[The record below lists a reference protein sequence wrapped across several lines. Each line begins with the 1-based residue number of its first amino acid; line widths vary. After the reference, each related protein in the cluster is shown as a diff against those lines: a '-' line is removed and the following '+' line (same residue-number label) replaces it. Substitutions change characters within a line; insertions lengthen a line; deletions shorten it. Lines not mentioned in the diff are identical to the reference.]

1 LDNSERKKVKYEA
14 VLAVR
19 SSKAVGC
26 GICEFIPDEGVDEV
40 RKVDKVVVG
49 LSEIGNFSA
58 SSFSE
63 ELVNKSANGSRPL
76 DSRDR

>member
-1 LDNSERKKVKYEA
+1 MKYEA

-26 GICEFIPDEGVDEV
+26 GICEFIPDEGVEEV
-40 RKVDKVVVG
+40 RKVDKFVEG
-49 LSEIGNFSA
+49 LSEMGNFSA

-63 ELVNKSANGSRPL
+63 ELVNKSAKGSRFL
-76 DSRDR
+76 NSRDP